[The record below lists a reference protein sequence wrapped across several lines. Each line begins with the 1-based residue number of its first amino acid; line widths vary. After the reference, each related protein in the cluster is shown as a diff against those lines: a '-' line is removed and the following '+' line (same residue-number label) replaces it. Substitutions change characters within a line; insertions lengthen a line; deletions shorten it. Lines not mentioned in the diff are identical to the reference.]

1 MKANAAAPGDQR
13 NIARGSRE
21 LRDLHRLD
29 RSSCEPGQSYRRS
42 GKSIFHEFPPVKA
55 ATPSTTLVQAPEP
68 VFGKFGLP
76 STFELRSSIP
86 LVRTTSRFA
95 RVSLSNKAW
104 SILIVRTWKRPL
116 IANLRRPVPTFGLEA
131 VDVDVAG
138 LPLVCAFAAGLLIH
152 CRLTLSS
159 GLAGR

>member
-1 MKANAAAPGDQR
+1 MEADSGAICIASTGVAVSPNSPIAAA
-13 NIARGSRE
+13 ARA
-21 LRDLHRLD
+21 
-29 RSSCEPGQSYRRS
+29 
-42 GKSIFHEFPPVKA
+42 FFTNFPPVKA

-138 LPLVCAFAAGLLIH
+138 LPLVCAFAAGLLI
-152 CRLTLSS
+152 R
-159 GLAGR
+159 